1 MGAIKEIEIEIT
13 DMLRIDSN
21 LKSIKINN
29 KKQDVFSYH
38 FCLRILDKTTK
49 FRSNFQKK
57 SNESRNK
64 TPNNV

>member
-49 FRSNFQKK
+49 FRSNF
-57 SNESRNK
+57 
-64 TPNNV
+64 